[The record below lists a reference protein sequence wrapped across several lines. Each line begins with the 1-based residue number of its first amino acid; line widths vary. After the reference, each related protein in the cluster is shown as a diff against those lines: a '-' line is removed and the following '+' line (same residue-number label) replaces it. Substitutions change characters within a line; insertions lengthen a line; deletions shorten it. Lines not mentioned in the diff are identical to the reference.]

1 MLARLIGMVRLTVW
15 LPFLGVLAGA
25 ALPAADPPRSAA
37 AKDLLLLNEQTI
49 VHRERV
55 HAVVFSADGKL
66 LAAAGDHALRTWDV
80 SEDEPQAEAILK
92 NLNFGLGG
100 ARGLAISPD
109 GKTLAVAGGDKTVR
123 LYDIDRD
130 DLKERTQLKL
140 HQKAVNAVAF
150 SRDGKRL
157 ASGGDDD
164 AAYLW
169 DWNGKRAVERG
180 VLKAPKGVYFGVKSV
195 AFSPDGKT
203 LATGCGN
210 GTVQM
215 WDVSGKLFRERFTLK
230 GKTTFVSP
238 LARSP
243 DGKMLA
249 MGNDNQVV
257 VIDVSGYALK
267 GRPPRLEHTYKV
279 RAVAF
284 APDSKTL
291 ASVGEDG
298 RLVLWEAA
306 TGKPIF
312 SKQWKGQLTS
322 VSVTAGFA
330 GPKGRDL
337 RVACGNS
344 DGTVL
349 LLHIGPPTP

>member
-55 HAVVFSADGKL
+55 HAVVFSADGK
-66 LAAAGDHALRTWDV
+66 
-80 SEDEPQAEAILK
+80 
-92 NLNFGLGG
+92 
-100 ARGLAISPD
+100 
-109 GKTLAVAGGDKTVR
+109 
-123 LYDIDRD
+123 
-130 DLKERTQLKL
+130 
-140 HQKAVNAVAF
+140 
-150 SRDGKRL
+150 
-157 ASGGDDD
+157 
-164 AAYLW
+164 
-169 DWNGKRAVERG
+169 
-180 VLKAPKGVYFGVKSV
+180 
-195 AFSPDGKT
+195 
-203 LATGCGN
+203 
-210 GTVQM
+210 
-215 WDVSGKLFRERFTLK
+215 
-230 GKTTFVSP
+230 
-238 LARSP
+238 
-243 DGKMLA
+243 MLA
-249 MGNDNQVV
+249 MGNDNPVV

-267 GRPPRLEHTYKV
+267 GRPPRLEHTHKV